1 MLVQLFLD
9 TTQPDRD
16 PLLHLRDPR
25 VYVSAAFHTV
35 LYLGL
40 ALLVSFV
47 FGLKGFDT
55 KKFSVVVGLIMV
67 GGYVARQAHVN
78 RVYRAYGED
87 TEGAREH
94 VRKHY
99 TVWYFLG

>member
-1 MLVQLFLD
+1 MFTELFLD

-25 VYVSAAFHTV
+25 VYVSAAFHTM
-35 LYLGL
+35 LYLCL
-40 ALLVSFV
+40 TLLVSFV

-55 KKFSVVVGLIMV
+55 KKFVVVVGSIMIW
-67 GGYVARQAHVN
+67 GYVARQAHVN
-78 RVYRAYGED
+78 QVYRAYGED
-87 TEGAREH
+87 TEGARDH

-99 TVWYFLG
+99 IQWYFLG